1 MNKEEIMLR
10 KRFVDLSNM
19 AYQKGIPFFTD
30 FLSMNELN
38 ILYTTRAEELAVS
51 YSTFGG
57 YEFAERQMSMFVPDA
72 LFYNVEYPL
81 KVLKVYPKYPK
92 FAQKLEH
99 RDYLGALIHLGVDR
113 SVIGDIIL
121 NNDNAYI
128 VCHEKIAQFFC
139 DELIQIKHT
148 AVETVISQLPEEI
161 TKPDLQEIKG
171 TVSSLRADSV
181 VSLALHQSRNSIL
194 DLFKSQKI
202 FVNGK
207 LIESNSFILKEDD
220 IISVRG
226 FGRFIFKSVLNKTK
240 KDRLYILLLKY

>member
-1 MNKEEIMLR
+1 MEKEQLFE
-10 KRFVDLSNM
+10 KRMIELSKN
-19 AYQKGIPFFTD
+19 AYYRGILTFSD
-30 FLSMNELN
+30 FLDLNELHK
-38 ILYTTRAEELAVS
+38 LHSLPFKQYGVKVE
-51 YSTFGG
+51 TFGG
-57 YEFAERQMSMFVPDA
+57 HAFAERQMAMFVPDA

-81 KVLKVYPKYPK
+81 KVLKIYPEYPK

-148 AVETVISQLPEEI
+148 AVKTVISQLPEEI